1 MVNIVFGAL
10 GLVLVH
16 WLIGQ
21 HGSADAAIWIA
32 GGTGVVSLVCLGLSR
47 A

>member
-1 MVNIVFGAL
+1 MVNVVFGAL

-16 WLIGQ
+16 WLVGQ
-21 HGSADAAIWIA
+21 HGSADAAIWIT
-32 GGTGVVSLVCLGLSR
+32 GGVGVVSLVCLGLAR